1 MRTTNKSGVTHF
13 IERCLAHGMTH
24 VVCSPGSRNAP
35 LVIALDEHPEIETL
49 VIHDERSAAF
59 YALGIAQ
66 QTNKPVGLTCTS
78 GSAMLNYY
86 PAVAEAFYRGIPLVI
101 MTADRPEEW
110 INQGDGQTIVQK
122 GVYTNHIRYEG
133 TVEEFVENEQEL
145 KILNQKI
152 DRAFSEG
159 NNRWKGPIHFNFP
172 FTEPLYQTRELKW
185 EPVKV
190 KPSFIE
196 EEAILSESLIETLRE
211 EWERSERKMILCGQ
225 MDKNRALLNALAQLA
240 DDTSVLVLVENTS
253 NLVHPRFVHCIDRTL
268 NAIDSEE
275 RDAFAP
281 DLLITLG
288 GAVVSKQIKHYLRSS
303 ERTRHWKIGFDFPDM
318 DTYRKVQHSILI
330 EPSRFIEPILKWDG
344 LKNRGTYG
352 SKWKQIDYLVKD
364 RLDAFFQAP
373 PFTDLSVFELIL
385 DYLPD
390 NTTLHMGNSSVVRY
404 CQLFDPIA
412 SVSYFSNRGTSG
424 IDGCTSTA
432 AGAAWVDPT
441 HLHVLITG
449 DVSFFYDVNALWS
462 DYLPRN
468 LRIILINN
476 NGGGIFR
483 IIDGPSTSPQ
493 LERFFEAKQTRKAEH
508 ICIAHGVEY
517 NEATNF
523 AELEKGLIRLF
534 GENSENAQLL
544 EVVTPSEENAPHLK
558 RFFEYLKRD

>member
-1 MRTTNKSGVTHF
+1 MRTTSKSGVTHF
-13 IERCLAHGMTH
+13 IERCVAYGMTH

-66 QTNKPVGLTCTS
+66 QTKKPVGLTCTS

-122 GVYTNHIRYEG
+122 GVYTNHIRFEA
-133 TVEEFVENEQEL
+133 TVDEFIEDEQEL
-145 KILNQKI
+145 DKLNKSI
-152 DRAFSEG
+152 DLAFSEG

-172 FTEPLYQTRELKW
+172 FTEPLYETLEIKRN
-185 EPVKV
+185 PVMV
-190 KPSFIE
+190 PPFLVE
-196 EEAILSESLIETLRE
+196 EESILSESVFASLRE
-211 EWERSERKMILCGQ
+211 EWDQSERKMILCGQ
-225 MDKNRALLNALAQLA
+225 MENDRALLNALAELA

-268 NAIDSEE
+268 NAIDPDD

-288 GAVVSKQIKHYLRSS
+288 GAVVSKQIKQFLRSS
-303 ERTRHWKIGFDFPDM
+303 ERTRHWKVGFDFPEM
-318 DTYRKVQHSILI
+318 DTYRKIRHSIPM
-330 EPSRFIEPILKWDG
+330 EPSRFIETILKWDG

-352 SKWKQIDYLVKD
+352 NKWKQIDYLVKD
-364 RLDAFFQAP
+364 RLDAFFEAP
-373 PFTDLSVFELIL
+373 PFTDLSVFEMIL

-390 NTTLHMGNSSVVRY
+390 NATLHMGNSSVVRY
-404 CQLFDPIA
+404 CQLFDPIS

-432 AGAAWVDPT
+432 AGAAWADPT
-441 HLHVLITG
+441 NLHVLITG

-462 DYLPRN
+462 DYLPKN
-468 LRIILINN
+468 LRIVLINN

-493 LERFFEAKQTRKAEH
+493 LERYFEAKQTRKAEH
-508 ICIAHGVEY
+508 ICIAHGVDY
-517 NEATNF
+517 SMAMNF
-523 AELEKGLIRLF
+523 SEVEKGLIRLL
-534 GENSENAQLL
+534 GEGSENAQLL
-544 EVVTPSEENAPHLK
+544 EVITPPEENAPHLK
-558 RFFEYLKRD
+558 QFFNFLKRD